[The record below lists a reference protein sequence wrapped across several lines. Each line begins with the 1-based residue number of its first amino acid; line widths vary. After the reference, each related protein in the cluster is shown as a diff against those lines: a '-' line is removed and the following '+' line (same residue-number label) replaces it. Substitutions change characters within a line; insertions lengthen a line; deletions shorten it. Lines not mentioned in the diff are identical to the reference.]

1 MRISTVQAFNNAIS
15 GLQRNYA
22 DLTRSQE
29 QISTGKR
36 ILTPADDPV
45 AAARLLQLE
54 QEKSLYD
61 QFQAN
66 LTAAKNSLTQ
76 EESILTS
83 IDNVMQR
90 VREIAVQAGNGAQDR
105 TDKAALAKEL
115 REREEELLNL
125 LNSRNAR
132 GEYLFAG
139 NLGKTEPFFFDGTN
153 PAGPYLYQGD
163 EGQREIQ
170 IASSTFVPI
179 NDNGKVLFENSFNAN
194 RVTTAAAGANTGA
207 GRISL
212 GIVEDKIAYDSVFPR
227 SNPPAATDGMA
238 VYFTSDRDY
247 VIYDQAN
254 PPLSGLPPTLPDAN
268 VLQVGQ
274 LDDNPNESDT
284 IRYGGVRVQFDGVP
298 VAGDSFTINRNPTL
312 EKRSLLN
319 TVYDLRVALE
329 NAQDNPAGNL
339 AVRDAVAVAI
349 TNVDNVYSKVLEG
362 RGEIG
367 ARLNVVESTE
377 FFNQDVTLI
386 NQGVQSD
393 LRDLDYADALSRL
406 SYQEIILQASQQSF
420 VRISSLSLF
429 DVLR

>member
-61 QFQAN
+61 QYQSN
-66 LTAAKNSLTQ
+66 LTAARNSLTQ

-83 IDNVMQR
+83 VGNVMQR

-139 NLGKTEPFFFDGTN
+139 NLGKTQPFIFDGTN

-179 NDNGKVLFENSFNAN
+179 NDNGKSLFENSFNAN
-194 RVTTAAAGANTGA
+194 RVATAAVVSGGT

-212 GIVEDKIAYDSVFPR
+212 GLVEDKIAYDTTFPR
-227 SNPPAATDGMA
+227 SNPPAVTDG
-238 VYFTSDRDY
+238 VGIRFTTARDY
-247 VIYDQAN
+247 EIYNLAD
-254 PPLSGLPPTLPDAN
+254 PLLPGSYTPLAA
-268 VLQVGQ
+268 GQ
-274 LDDNPNESDT
+274 LDDNPDGSDT
-284 IRYGGVRVQFDGVP
+284 IRYGGVRVEFDGVP
-298 VAGDSFTINRNPTL
+298 VAGDDFSIRRNPAL
-312 EKRSLLN
+312 EKRSIMN
-319 TVYDLRVALE
+319 SVYDLRVALE
-329 NAQDNPAGNL
+329 KAVDTPEGNRQI
-339 AVRDAVAVAI
+339 RDAVAVAI
-349 TNVDNVYSKVLEG
+349 TNVDETYGKVLEG
-362 RGEIG
+362 QGAIG

>member
-61 QFQAN
+61 QYQSN
-66 LTAAKNSLTQ
+66 LTAAQNSLTQ

-83 IDNVMQR
+83 VGNVMQR
-90 VREIAVQAGNGAQDR
+90 VREIAIQAGDGAQDA

-115 REREEELLNL
+115 QEREEELLNL

-139 NLGKTEPFFFDGTN
+139 NVGKTQPFIFDGTN
-153 PAGPYLYQGD
+153 AAGPYLYQGD

-179 NDNGKVLFENSFNAN
+179 NDNGKALFENSFNAN
-194 RVTTAAAGANTGA
+194 RVTTAATGTNTGT

-212 GIVEDKIAYDSVFPR
+212 GLVEDKLAYDTVFPR
-227 SNPPAATDGMA
+227 SATGPAAGDG
-238 VYFTSDRDY
+238 VGIRFTSAVDY
-247 VIYDQAN
+247 EIYDLADPLLPGSYTPLAN
-254 PPLSGLPPTLPDAN
+254 
-268 VLQVGQ
+268 GQ
-274 LDDNPNESDT
+274 LDDNPDGSDT
-284 IRYGGVRVQFDGVP
+284 IRYGGVRVEFDDIP
-298 VAGDSFTINRNPTL
+298 AAGDDFTINRNPAL
-312 EKRSLLN
+312 EKRSILN
-319 TVYDLRVALE
+319 SVYDLRIALE
-329 NAQDNPAGNL
+329 NAADNPEGNKKI
-339 AVRDAVAVAI
+339 RDSVAVAI
-349 TNVDNVYSKVLEG
+349 TNVDETLGKVLEG
-362 RGEIG
+362 QGAIG